1 MEDGVSFYEA
11 AHLPEIAAQPYRER
25 WY

>member
-25 WY
+25 